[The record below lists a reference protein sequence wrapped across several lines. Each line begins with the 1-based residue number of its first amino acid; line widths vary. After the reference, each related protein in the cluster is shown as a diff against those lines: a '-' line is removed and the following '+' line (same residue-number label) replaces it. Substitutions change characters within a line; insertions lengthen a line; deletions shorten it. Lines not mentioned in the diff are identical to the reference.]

1 MYGAQSWTDAHLNV
15 ARLQALCGHE
25 VALLSTVAKWVLGCT
40 AFAPALLTYTY
51 VAYRDGE
58 ALLAATFLISFML
71 LLTICVSL
79 LRHARSSFEPIH
91 VEPTKVEIAD
101 NEVMS
106 FLLIYL
112 LPLITRDIQ
121 DFDWEVWVVVAV
133 IFVFT
138 IVCSYSYHFNP
149 LLVMLRWHFYKITTK
164 AGIGYIVITKRH
176 LVDSKR
182 ELILAQLTE
191 YVLIDKEQ

>member
-1 MYGAQSWTDAHLNV
+1 MF
-15 ARLQALCGHE
+15 
-25 VALLSTVAKWVLGCT
+25 STLAKWILGCT

-51 VAYRDGE
+51 VAYRDCE
-58 ALLAATFLISFML
+58 LSLAAIFLLSFILLLATCVL
-71 LLTICVSL
+71 LL
-79 LRHARSSFEPIH
+79 RRARSSFEEIH

-112 LPLITRDIQ
+112 LPLITRDIG
-121 DFDWEVWVVVAV
+121 DFDWEVWLVVAV
-133 IFVFT
+133 VFIFT

-149 LLVMLRWHFYKITTK
+149 LLVMLGWHFYKITTK
-164 AGIGYIVITKRH
+164 AGVVYVVITKRH
-176 LVDSKR
+176 LVDSNR
-182 ELILAQLTE
+182 QLTLVQLTE